1 MFFYKSLDFFY
12 SFKTYL
18 FRNFWLL
25 RGAPTAIIRSKA
37 SKTTENREAYMNIK
51 EVYVKTL
58 QPYRPNGH
66 SPLLNRS
73 IQIVSP
79 LSSKNPSEKDK
90 VNSIKYVRMKK
101 VMI

>member
-1 MFFYKSLDFFY
+1 ML
-12 SFKTYL
+12 
-18 FRNFWLL
+18 RNFWLL

-79 LSSKNPSEKDK
+79 LSSKNPSEK
-90 VNSIKYVRMKK
+90 NKK
-101 VMI
+101 VDSI